1 MKYPR
6 YGISLISILFLT
18 VSLLHAQSLS
28 LDLDQALDMARQNNL
43 GLKSNMIDIQAAQ
56 RDQDTS
62 WNLFLP
68 SVSANLSQRGAAELF
83 HDTSSLSP
91 MFAQANYLSGIGV
104 GLNVSL
110 TLNPAVKEQLHSY
123 DLNFSLQQVTY
134 AQALA
139 EVERNVTKSFY
150 YLLAE
155 TKNLELQLGNLEMA
169 EKQYAKVSAN
179 YDSGYASELELL
191 SSQLGVE
198 RLKPS
203 YQQTLN
209 AYRTQLLGF
218 KVLLGLPLD
227 TELELVGELPSQE
240 MSVGADSLR
249 EQVSSALAF
258 TLLDMNIVSL
268 ENTMKLQRRSS
279 LGPSI
284 RLTGDYTVQTGG
296 RAGGNTTEW
305 GDSLSYSVAVSIPL
319 DGHIPNSRTQV
330 SLAKIQDSIDKLQLN
345 KQQTR
350 TQLEQSVIMQ
360 VQNLENLTGQ
370 MEVARANR
378 SLTERVYGMTVAQY
392 EAGYTDYLAVEDAQY
407 DLFSAEQSILY
418 LHYQYASALVDLAY
432 DLNMDIEQL

>member
-18 VSLLHAQSLS
+18 VSLLPAQSLS
-28 LDLDQALDMARQNNL
+28 INLDQALDMARQNNL
-43 GLKSNMIDIQAAQ
+43 GLKSTMIDIQAAQ

-68 SVSANLSQRGAAELF
+68 SVSANLSQSGSTDVFSTTPAVR
-83 HDTSSLSP
+83 SLSGLT
-91 MFAQANYLSGIGV
+91 AGLS
-104 GLNVSL
+104 VSL
-110 TLNPAVKEQLHSY
+110 TLNPAVKDQLHSY
-123 DLNFSLQQVTY
+123 ELNYTLQQVTY

-155 TKNLELQLGNLEMA
+155 AKNLELQLSNLELA

-179 YDSGYASELELL
+179 YSSGYTSELELL

-198 RLKPS
+198 RLKPA

-227 TELELVGELPSQE
+227 TELELDGELPEQE
-240 MSVGADSLR
+240 LSVGADSLR
-249 EQVSSALAF
+249 EQVSSALTY

-268 ENTMKLQRRSS
+268 ENTMRLQRRTS
-279 LGPSI
+279 LGPSVRI
-284 RLTGDYTVQTGG
+284 SAQYALTTEG
-296 RAGGNTTEW
+296 RAVGLTRPWN
-305 GDSLSYSVAVSIPL
+305 DMAQYSVAVSIPL

-345 KQQTR
+345 KQQTL

-360 VQNLENLTGQ
+360 VQNLENLKGQ

-378 SLTERVYGMTVAQY
+378 SLTERVYAMTVAQY
-392 EAGYTDYLAVEDAQY
+392 EAGYTDYLAVEDAQH

-418 LHYQYASALVDLAY
+418 LHYQYASALTDLAY
-432 DLNMDIEQL
+432 DLNMDIAQL

>member
-68 SVSANLSQRGAAELF
+68 SVSANLSQSGSTDVFSTTPTVR
-83 HDTSSLSP
+83 SLSGLT
-91 MFAQANYLSGIGV
+91 AGLS
-104 GLNVSL
+104 VSL

-123 DLNFSLQQVTY
+123 ELNYSLQQVTY

-155 TKNLELQLGNLEMA
+155 TKNLELA

-227 TELELVGELPSQE
+227 TELELVGELPDQE
-240 MSVGADSLR
+240 LSVEADSLR

-268 ENTMKLQRRSS
+268 ENTMRLQRRSS
-279 LGPSI
+279 LGPSV
-284 RLTGDYTVQTGG
+284 RLSAQYALTTEG
-296 RAGGNTTEW
+296 RAVGLTRPWN
-305 GDSLSYSVAVSIPL
+305 DMAQYSVAVSIPL

-370 MEVARANR
+370 IEVARANR

-407 DLFSAEQSILY
+407 DLFSAEQNILY

-432 DLNMDIEQL
+432 DLNMDIAQL

>member
-6 YGISLISILFLT
+6 HGISLISILFLT
-18 VSLLHAQSLS
+18 VSLLQAQSLS

-43 GLKSNMIDIQAAQ
+43 GLKSNMIDIRAAQ

-68 SVSANLSQRGAAELF
+68 SVSANLSQSGSTDVFSTTPAAR
-83 HDTSSLSP
+83 SLSG
-91 MFAQANYLSGIGV
+91 LSA
-104 GLNVSL
+104 GLSVSL

-123 DLNFSLQQVTY
+123 DLNYSLQQVTY

-155 TKNLELQLGNLEMA
+155 TKNLELQQDNLEMA
-169 EKQYAKVSAN
+169 EKQFAKVSVN
-179 YDSGYASELELL
+179 FERGFASELELL

-203 YQQTLN
+203 YQQSLN

-227 TELELVGELPSQE
+227 TELELVGELPDQVL
-240 MSVGADSLR
+240 SVGTESLR
-249 EQVSSALAF
+249 NQVSSALAF
-258 TLLDMNIVSL
+258 TVLDMNIVSL
-268 ENTMKLQRRSS
+268 ENTKRLQRRTS

-284 RLTGDYTVQTGG
+284 RLSANYML
-296 RAGGNTTEW
+296 TTE
-305 GDSLSYSVAVSIPL
+305 GTKAGITLPLSDVAQYSIEVNIPL
-319 DGHIPNSRTQV
+319 DGHIPNSRIPV

-360 VQNLENLTGQ
+360 VQNLENLIGQ

-392 EAGYTDYLAVEDAQY
+392 EAGYTDYLAVEDAQH
-407 DLFSAEQSILY
+407 DLFSAEQNILY
-418 LHYQYASALVDLAY
+418 LQYQYASALVDLAY
-432 DLNMDIEQL
+432 DLNIDIAQL

>member
-68 SVSANLSQRGAAELF
+68 SVSANLSQSGSTDVFSTTPNVR
-83 HDTSSLSP
+83 SLSGLT
-91 MFAQANYLSGIGV
+91 AGLS
-104 GLNVSL
+104 VSL

-123 DLNFSLQQVTY
+123 ELNYSLQQVTY

-227 TELELVGELPSQE
+227 TELELVGELPDQE
-240 MSVGADSLR
+240 LSVEADSLR

-268 ENTMKLQRRSS
+268 ENTMRLQRRSS
-279 LGPSI
+279 LGPSV
-284 RLTGDYTVQTGG
+284 RLSAQYALTTEG
-296 RAGGNTTEW
+296 RAVGLTRPWN
-305 GDSLSYSVAVSIPL
+305 DMAQYSVAVSIPL

-370 MEVARANR
+370 IEVARANR

-407 DLFSAEQSILY
+407 DLFSAEQNILY

-432 DLNMDIEQL
+432 DLNMDIAQL